1 MYQMINT
8 SIIIVNWN
16 GRPHLEVCL
25 KSVFDQTYRNFEV
38 IFVDNGSAD
47 DSVEYVKKNYPQ
59 VSVIECKKNY
69 GFAEGNNI
77 GIHHA
82 LKNREIKYIVTLNND
97 TEVDKDWLRQ
107 LIEVAERD
115 EKIGAV
121 SSKMLFFD
129 RRNII
134 DSAGDFLLPGS
145 LKTVTRGYKQEDKG
159 QFERIEE
166 CFSARAGAAL
176 YRRAMLEEV
185 CLKGDYFDS
194 NFFAYIE
201 DTDLS
206 VRARLKGW
214 KIVFAPQAV
223 VYHKVASTTKKMSY
237 IFRRYYSGRNR
248 LFTAIKNYQVKLWP
262 LVLRGTSSV
271 DTDYILSFGDKLK
284 VYIKIIGSLFI
295 FWPRLLR
302 QRRHIRKTKK
312 ISNEEICSWINKY
325 SLSPDP
331 SPPRERGTVN

>member
-1 MYQMINT
+1 MINT

-16 GRPHLEVCL
+16 GKHHLDVCL
-25 KSVFDQTYRNFEV
+25 DSLFNQTYKNFNI
-38 IFVDNGSAD
+38 IFVDNGSTD
-47 DSVEYVKKNYPQ
+47 NSVEYVGNNFPQ
-59 VSVIECKKNY
+59 VNIIGCKKNY

-77 GIHHA
+77 GIRQA

-107 LIEVAERD
+107 LIEVAEKD

-121 SSKMLFFD
+121 SSKMLFFNQ
-129 RRNII
+129 RNII
-134 DSAGDFLLPGS
+134 DSAGDFLLPDS
-145 LKTVTRGYKQEDKG
+145 LKAVARGYKQEDKG
-159 QFERIEE
+159 QFERVEE

-176 YRRAMLEEV
+176 YSREMLEEV

-206 VRARLKGW
+206 IRARLQGR
-214 KIVFAPQAV
+214 KIIYAPQAV
-223 VYHKVASTTKKMSY
+223 VYHKVAATTKKLSY

-248 LFTAIKNYQVKLWP
+248 LFTAIKNYPVRLWP
-262 LVLRGTSSV
+262 LTLRGTLSV
-271 DTDYILSFGDKLK
+271 DTDYVLSAGGKLK

-295 FWPRLLR
+295 SWPRLLR
-302 QRRHIRKTKK
+302 QRRHIQKTRKV
-312 ISNEEICSWINKY
+312 SNEEIYSWMNKF
-325 SLSPDP
+325 S
-331 SPPRERGTVN
+331 VK